1 MSVALSARTDISV
14 GTLINLQ
21 LPSVRPGEESKEQK
35 FQGGNHLI
43 TQIKWSMTKNQLRTD
58 LKVIKDSL
66 MNNIE
71 TSEMDYGETEKI

>member
-1 MSVALSARTDISV
+1 
-14 GTLINLQ
+14 
-21 LPSVRPGEESKEQK
+21 
-35 FQGGNHLI
+35 
-43 TQIKWSMTKNQLRTD
+43 MTKNQLRTD